1 MIQLPL
7 PPDWR
12 LTKLGL
18 VGTIR
23 YGLGVP
29 PKACEDGIPM
39 IRATNIKRGRIVS
52 NGLIKIQ
59 ADAVPGGRNA
69 VLSAGEIIVVR
80 SGAYTGDSAL
90 VTPKWA
96 GSVVGYDLVVSPHSC
111 VDPAYLA
118 MWMLSEVAH
127 IYFRGQ
133 RDRSAQPHL
142 NRHQLGDAVV
152 TLPPLDEQRRI
163 AAVLSA
169 VQRAV
174 ERQERLIALTA
185 ELKKA
190 LMHKLFTEGTR
201 GEALRQT
208 EIGPVPQSWK
218 VEPLGGLF
226 PWSRLTAYIAL
237 NPTTA
242 EAC

>member
-1 MIQLPL
+1 MTQTL

-12 LTKLGL
+12 RTKLGL
-18 VGTIR
+18 VSTIR

-39 IRATNIKRGRIVS
+39 IRATSIKRGRIVAD
-52 NGLIKIQ
+52 GLMRIR
-59 ADAVPGGRNA
+59 ADAVPTGRNA
-69 VLSAGEIIVVR
+69 VLFSGEIIVVR

-90 VTPKWA
+90 VTPEWA
-96 GSVVGYDLVVSPHSC
+96 GSVVGYDLVVSPHSS
-111 VDPAYLA
+111 VEPAFLA
-118 MWMLSEVAH
+118 MWMLGEAAH

-152 TLPPLDEQRRI
+152 TLPPLDEQRQI
-163 AAVLSA
+163 AALLSA
-169 VQRAV
+169 VQRAI

-190 LMHKLFTEGTR
+190 PCTSSSPR
-201 GEALRQT
+201 APAANR
-208 EIGPVPQSWK
+208 
-218 VEPLGGLF
+218 
-226 PWSRLTAYIAL
+226 
-237 NPTTA
+237 
-242 EAC
+242 